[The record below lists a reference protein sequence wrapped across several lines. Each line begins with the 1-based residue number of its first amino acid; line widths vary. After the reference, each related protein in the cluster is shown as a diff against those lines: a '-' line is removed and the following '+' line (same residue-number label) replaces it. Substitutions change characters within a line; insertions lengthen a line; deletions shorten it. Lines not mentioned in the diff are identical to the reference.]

1 MLRAIT
7 RDIIPMVWRADR
19 FAPRGFGR
27 AFNHTEGHS
36 HSRSPTGGERL
47 LQYWQ
52 ERLAPQHR
60 GPALLWSARGA
71 EALNDSEVKD
81 LLHTAV
87 RLRQGRVAGVLP
99 EQVHPSSCSTLV
111 MRQGSNVM
119 SWRNSPSRF
128 FQLCCCSPHRHG
140 CKYAIVAT
148 AVSAVQVVAVLMSFY
163 SHAMPQ
169 LEDKARFFELLC
181 RDFGTQRA
189 LSATLLCCAA
199 FLVEIQSCRAAVMF
213 CTV

>member
-1 MLRAIT
+1 MLRTIT
-7 RDIIPMVWRADR
+7 RDIIPVVWRANR

-27 AFNHTEGHS
+27 AFSHTEGHS
-36 HSRSPTGGERL
+36 HSRSPIGGERL

-71 EALNDSEVKD
+71 EAINDSEVKD

-111 MRQGSNVM
+111 RQGSNVI

-140 CKYAIVAT
+140 CKYAQAAT
-148 AVSAVQVVAVLMSFY
+148 AISSA
-163 SHAMPQ
+163 
-169 LEDKARFFELLC
+169 RCRWLLC
-181 RDFGTQRA
+181 
-189 LSATLLCCAA
+189 S
-199 FLVEIQSCRAAVMF
+199 
-213 CTV
+213 